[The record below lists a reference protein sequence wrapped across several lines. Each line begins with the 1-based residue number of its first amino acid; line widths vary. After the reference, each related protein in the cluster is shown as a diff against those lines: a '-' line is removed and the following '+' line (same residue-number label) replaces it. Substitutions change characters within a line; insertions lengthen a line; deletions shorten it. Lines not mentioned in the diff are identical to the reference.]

1 MYVRVTTIQSFSA
14 GLRQGCVLRPGPFSM
29 IINEIA
35 VELNS
40 LGQHGIQLQPDM
52 VELVLL
58 LFADDSPLLCS
69 AAASLQLNQLK

>member
-1 MYVRVTTIQSFSA
+1 
-14 GLRQGCVLRPGPFSM
+14 M

-52 VELVLL
+52 VELVLS

-69 AAASLQLNQLK
+69 VAASLQLNQLR